1 MMEKDPHPFEHNQDT
16 QHTHVNTDDNLVVP
30 VTEEELTAT
39 KRPVTRG
46 AVRIETHIIEEP
58 RTLEV
63 TVTEEAV
70 NVSRRAVDREADP
83 AAGFEEE
90 TIRVPIRGHEIDV
103 EKRTH
108 VVEEIDV
115 RKRAVRHT
123 EQVTDGVR
131 REEVVIDGEDERER
145 RDEADGPAR
154 L

>member
-1 MMEKDPHPFEHNQDT
+1 MMEKDPHPFDHNQDT

-46 AVRIETHIIEEP
+46 AVRIEKHVVEEP
-58 RTLEV
+58 QTLEV
-63 TVTEEAV
+63 AVTEEAV

-83 AAGFEEE
+83 ASGFEEE

-108 VVEEIDV
+108 IVEEIDV
-115 RKRAVRHT
+115 RKRSVTHT
-123 EQVTDGVR
+123 EQVTDVVS
-131 REEVVIDGEDERER
+131 REEVIIEGEGELERSDEV
-145 RDEADGPAR
+145 DGPA
-154 L
+154 LQ